1 MRTYEI
7 IPLSELRRQYR
18 RERRRKNGVMLTV
31 LVIAFCMACAAYYT
45 F

>member
-18 RERRRKNGVMLTV
+18 RERSRKNRVMLTV
-31 LVIAFCMACAAYYT
+31 LIIAFCMACAAYYT